1 MTTWLITALLFFADA
16 GTLTEAGKVT
26 SMVAD
31 LGPLGLLAFGL
42 YFVAKRLQQVQ
53 KELDEERAARLDDAK
68 KINTT
73 MLEQV
78 KAFKEAGLLSLPSK
92 TTSSRNPPQE

>member
-1 MTTWLITALLFFADA
+1 M
-16 GTLTEAGKVT
+16 T

-31 LGPLGLLAFGL
+31 LGPTGLLASAL
-42 YFVAKRLQQVQ
+42 YFLVKDWLRVRR
-53 KELDEERAARLDDAK
+53 ELDAEKAARLDDAK

-73 MLEQV
+73 MLDQV